1 MLAVSRERKLT
12 MEGKAM
18 PSEYTLTYLD
28 YDGEKSPAKF
38 TGPAPVQSGFDSWEL
53 LLVALKNAIA
63 NITLGTLNKEVR
75 SSSVTTVSN
84 DPPTSEIAQREHK
97 WLVTYRANTSQKI
110 FRLEIPCADL
120 TGHLLPA
127 SKEADLEETD
137 MAAFV
142 SAFEAFVRSPDNGT
156 EAVTVLKI
164 INVGRN
170 I

>member
-1 MLAVSRERKLT
+1 
-12 MEGKAM
+12 M
-18 PSEYTLTYLD
+18 PSEYTLTFLD

-38 TGPAPVQSGFDSWEL
+38 VGPVPVQAGFDTWVGL
-53 LLVALKNAIA
+53 MTALKSATEA
-63 NITLGTLNKEVR
+63 ITLGTVNKEVR
-75 SSSVTTVSN
+75 SSYVDLNSN
-84 DPPTSEIAQREHK
+84 STPVSEIAQRESK
-97 WLVTYRANTSQKI
+97 WLVIYRGTTSEKL
-110 FRLEIPCADL
+110 FRMEIPTADL

-156 EAVTVLKI
+156 EAVEVMKI
-164 INVGRN
+164 VHVGRN